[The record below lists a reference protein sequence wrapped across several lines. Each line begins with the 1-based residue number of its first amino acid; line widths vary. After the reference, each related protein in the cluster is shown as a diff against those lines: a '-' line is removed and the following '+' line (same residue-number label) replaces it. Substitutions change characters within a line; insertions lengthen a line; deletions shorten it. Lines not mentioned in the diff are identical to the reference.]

1 MERQNNML
9 ILNSWAVNQCQES
22 KAYQLDDYVIL
33 QLFELISG
41 DISRGVVARLT
52 NEKISDLRSV

>member
-1 MERQNNML
+1 MG
-9 ILNSWAVNQCQES
+9 

-33 QLFELISG
+33 QLFELISVG
-41 DISRGVVARLT
+41 GVVARLT